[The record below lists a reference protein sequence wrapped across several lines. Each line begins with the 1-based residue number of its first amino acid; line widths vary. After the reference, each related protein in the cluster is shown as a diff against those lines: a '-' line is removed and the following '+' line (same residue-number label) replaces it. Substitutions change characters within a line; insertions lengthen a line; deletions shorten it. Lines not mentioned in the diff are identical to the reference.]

1 MTAEELLLDETYTWL
16 EKARGDLQNAAVLI
30 AAERYAGALF
40 FCQQAAEKAM
50 KAFLTYHQTPFR
62 KTHEL
67 DELFPDIL
75 AIDRSLQPILDQAGK
90 LSEYAW
96 KFRYPGASYEP
107 EAAEGA
113 EGMRRA
119 ELTVHEIEQR
129 LPPAP

>member
-40 FCQQAAEKAM
+40 FCQQAAEKAL
-50 KAFLTYHQTPFR
+50 KAFLTYHKTLFR

-67 DELFPDIL
+67 NELFDDIL
-75 AIDRSLQPILDQAGK
+75 AIDHSLQPVLDQANK
-90 LSEYAW
+90 LSDYAW
-96 KFRYPGASYEP
+96 KFRYPGTPYEP
-107 EAAEGA
+107 DAAEAAEGL
-113 EGMRRA
+113 RRA